1 MTCRSSHQRVNPCST
16 LQQMLNVCADYCS
29 RFCLR
34 FNVGKTK
41 VMVFGKLS
49 RTPSS
54 LSKISLQGISLE
66 YVSKGKYLG
75 FYIVSSIHFKLS
87 IHEDLCNF
95 FASANSILNSM
106 TKPKE
111 NVLMQLLFSNCVPRL
126 TYGAA
131 VKDLSASEKQQVNVA
146 VNNGIRRIFK
156 FR

>member
-1 MTCRSSHQRVNPCST
+1 MFSVGERDSLALLWSFPC
-16 LQQMLNVCADYCS
+16 
-29 RFCLR
+29 
-34 FNVGKTK
+34 
-41 VMVFGKLS
+41 
-49 RTPSS
+49 
-54 LSKISLQGISLE
+54 
-66 YVSKGKYLG
+66 
-75 FYIVSSIHFKLS
+75 HFKLS

-131 VKDLSASEKQQVNVA
+131 VKDLSASEKQHVNVA